1 MSRGKRYNGEA
12 KLNMKKVL
20 AVLVALLVIVM
31 FVFVIYKLVTN
42 GKGERMTNNYYF
54 TFSAYLISLQKISFE
69 VIEIKIF
76 KK

>member
-31 FVFVIYKLVTN
+31 FVFVIYRSTVLLHTLTAFFYSSVSICSCENT
-42 GKGERMTNNYYF
+42 
-54 TFSAYLISLQKISFE
+54 S
-69 VIEIKIF
+69 
-76 KK
+76 